1 MSGERL
7 NVGRCHIS
15 NTPRSRDGT
24 WRENLLLWVCVTF
37 SSTVKPQ
44 LLWVLRRKS
53 TELSKITKRLAL
65 KVKQQSLIIDP
76 VSQAYLQHLR
86 VSESLS
92 EKLWWSDFKLLT
104 VVFCTLSNSFI
115 RWGWNSL
122 KLIKRLRA
130 PLPRLSAAVL
140 PSFFSSS
147 EFPSFLGHYLTLI
160 NAVPQISLKRLHS
173 CTQGSRGS
181 LSAVPDKWHIHMQ
194 SFYSSL
200 I

>member
-1 MSGERL
+1 MPHLQHAKVTRWNLEREPAAL
-7 NVGRCHIS
+7 SLCHIQLYS
-15 NTPRSRDGT
+15 KTTITVSFKEEEHRIIKDNKTSGLKSQTAVTDYWSSQPSTPTKLICNTS
-24 WRENLLLWVCVTF
+24 EF
-37 SSTVKPQ
+37 
-44 LLWVLRRKS
+44 
-53 TELSKITKRLAL
+53 L
-65 KVKQQSLIIDP
+65 KVS
-76 VSQAYLQHLR
+76 VR
-86 VSESLS
+86 N
-92 EKLWWSDFKLLT
+92 SDFKLLT

-122 KLIKRLRA
+122 KVIKRLRA

>member
-1 MSGERL
+1 MPHLQHAKVTRWNLEREL
-7 NVGRCHIS
+7 ATLSLCHIQLYS
-15 NTPRSRDGT
+15 KTTITVSFKEGEHRIIKDNKTSGLKSQTAVTDYWSSQPSTPT
-24 WRENLLLWVCVTF
+24 
-37 SSTVKPQ
+37 K
-44 LLWVLRRKS
+44 
-53 TELSKITKRLAL
+53 LS
-65 KVKQQSLIIDP
+65 
-76 VSQAYLQHLR
+76 LQHLR

-115 RWGWNSL
+115 RWGWSSL

-160 NAVPQISLKRLHS
+160 NAVPQISLKRLYS
-173 CTQGSRGS
+173 CTQGSRDS
-181 LSAVPDKWHIHMQ
+181 LSAAPDKWHIHMQ